1 MNETINQIVQINKV
15 ITEQLETDNLQ
26 GNIPIQWNL
35 GGLLRILTLANM
47 SVNQIT
53 LATKLVDNSALYYE
67 IQLLHILAITYPYPY
82 TTILRSDH

>member
-35 GGLLRILTLANM
+35 GGLLRI
-47 SVNQIT
+47 
-53 LATKLVDNSALYYE
+53 
-67 IQLLHILAITYPYPY
+67 
-82 TTILRSDH
+82 